1 MNISKLL
8 DDIVPRVSREV
19 MVDDHMFSEENPDH
33 YFRVG
38 RSAITCVTAAL
49 MLARRPAPRRIL
61 DFACG
66 SGRVTR
72 WLKAAFPEATI
83 VVSDV
88 REDSLTFL
96 KNTFGVETVLSNPVF
111 SDISFDEPFDLVW
124 CGSLITHLPQEQTRI
139 FLESCGSWLS
149 ADGVAAVTFHGRE
162 VQRRMDSSNQRYLS
176 TTDAAKVIHGL
187 KMAHYG
193 YVNYPGQ
200 TNIGFSISQPEW
212 ILSELIRLNHSLVA
226 LSEAAW
232 DNHQD
237 VVAFMCRKSGV

>member
-1 MNISKLL
+1 MNVSKLL

-19 MVDDHMFSEENPDH
+19 MVNDHMFNEKNPDH
-33 YFRVG
+33 YFHVG
-38 RSAITCVTAAL
+38 RSAITCITAAL
-49 MLARRPAPRRIL
+49 MLAKRPAPRRIL

-96 KNTFGVETVLSNPVF
+96 KNTFDVETVLSSPVF
-111 SDISFDEPFDLVW
+111 LDIDFDEPFDLIW
-124 CGSLITHLPQEQTRI
+124 SGSLITHLPQKQTRI
-139 FLESCGSWLS
+139 FLESCGSWLLP
-149 ADGVAAVTFHGRE
+149 DGVAVVTFHGRE
-162 VQRRMDSSNQRYLS
+162 VQRRMALSNQKYLS
-176 TTDAAKVIHGL
+176 TNDAAKVISEL
-187 KMAHYG
+187 EMAHYG

-200 TNIGFSISQPEW
+200 VNIGLSISYPEW
-212 ILSELIRLNHSLVA
+212 ILGELTRLNHSLVA

-237 VVAFMCRKSGV
+237 VLAFRCRKSGV

>member
-8 DDIVPRVSREV
+8 DDIVPRVSHEI
-19 MVDDHMFSEENPDH
+19 MVDDHMFNEKNPDH

-49 MLARRPAPRRIL
+49 MLARQPAPRRIL

-88 REDSLTFL
+88 REDSLAFL
-96 KNTFGVETVLSNPVF
+96 KNTFGVETVLSSPLF

-124 CGSLITHLPQEQTRI
+124 CGSLITHLSQEQTRI
-139 FLESCGSWLS
+139 FLECCGSWLS
-149 ADGVAAVTFHGRE
+149 ADGVAVVTFHGRE
-162 VQRRMDSSNQRYLS
+162 VQRRMSLSNQRYLS
-176 TTDAAKVIHGL
+176 PNDATKVISEVE
-187 KMAHYG
+187 MAQYG
-193 YVNYPGQ
+193 YVNYPGKN
-200 TNIGFSISQPEW
+200 NIGFSISHPEW
-212 ILSELIRLNHSLVA
+212 MLNELLRLSFSSVA

-237 VVAFMCRKSGV
+237 VLAFMRHKSGV